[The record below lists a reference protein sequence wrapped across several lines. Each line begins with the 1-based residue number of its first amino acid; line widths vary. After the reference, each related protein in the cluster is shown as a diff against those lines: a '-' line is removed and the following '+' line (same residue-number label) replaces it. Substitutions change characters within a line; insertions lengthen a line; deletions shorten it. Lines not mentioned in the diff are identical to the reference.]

1 MRLRQIEVL
10 IAAAESGSLRA
21 AARALNISQPA
32 VSKLIG
38 NLERE
43 MQSELVRR
51 TRYGIELTGL
61 GQTFL
66 RHARVGLAELRKAHE
81 VVTRG
86 SGTKSLAMGV
96 GPIAAILFVPEA
108 VKRVRAGHPQAELR
122 VVEGFAPTLLPLV
135 RDGTLD
141 FAMGPKLPGDVDVGL
156 VFRPLFREQPVVVC
170 RRNHPLRHAKRLADL
185 AEADWLAQW
194 GRGIGPGSIS
204 RAFAAAGLPAPRQS
218 VRCDSFNAMVSL
230 IAQTD
235 MVGVLSQRLLDA
247 GRVPPQLA
255 PLQLGDGPTAFTVG
269 VFYRSRAP
277 LSPLATAMVKAI
289 VASVRQS
296 EGRPAT

>member
-1 MRLRQIEVL
+1 
-10 IAAAESGSLRA
+10 
-21 AARALNISQPA
+21 
-32 VSKLIG
+32 
-38 NLERE
+38 
-43 MQSELVRR
+43 
-51 TRYGIELTGL
+51 
-61 GQTFL
+61 
-66 RHARVGLAELRKAHE
+66 
-81 VVTRG
+81 
-86 SGTKSLAMGV
+86 
-96 GPIAAILFVPEA
+96 
-108 VKRVRAGHPQAELR
+108 
-122 VVEGFAPTLLPLV
+122 
-135 RDGTLD
+135 
-141 FAMGPKLPGDVDVGL
+141 
-156 VFRPLFREQPVVVC
+156 
-170 RRNHPLRHAKRLADL
+170 LRHAKRLADL

-235 MVGVLSQRLLDA
+235 MVGALSQRLLDA